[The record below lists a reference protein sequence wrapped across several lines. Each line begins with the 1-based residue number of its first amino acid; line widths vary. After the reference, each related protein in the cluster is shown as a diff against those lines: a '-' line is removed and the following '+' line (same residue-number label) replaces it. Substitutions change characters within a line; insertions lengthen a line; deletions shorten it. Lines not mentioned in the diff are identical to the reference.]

1 MASVS
6 PKTFATLVTCAVLF
20 AAGLYK
26 FGVPPLR
33 GTSTS
38 AGSAAIIADTGTTSS
53 KKLDANRI
61 IVSHNSG
68 AFEDDIKRQKEQ
80 DDMNALFMKRFPD
93 ATRAHNTWQFSPDT
107 FFAKHIAGTLTDVI
121 GLFATEATLIVDRG
135 MAADITDQLKAW
147 KYYPHV
153 NKKLL
158 EPVTKNGRHYGL
170 PIGEANGGFYV
181 MTLFY
186 NRDMFRE
193 AGLVD
198 AAGEI
203 VPPHTWDDF
212 TTYAKHLTNRD
223 RGVAGFGILGENG
236 GNAWHFLNWAWQAGG
251 DFQKKLPDGKW
262 VSVFHEP
269 GAVRALQFIKDLR
282 WKHDVLQRNV
292 LASNE
297 ETFQMFTS
305 NRIAMAIF
313 TPEYL
318 TFLVDKYG
326 MSAEKIGI
334 CLLPAGPAGRANQIG
349 GSYVVLNP
357 RLQGLHKQR
366 AFDSAVFSYEPEVM
380 EYQLKILHEQKRR
393 IGIPAIPIFEP
404 AVQKEIDA
412 VVDKYRNLP
421 DYSEIMQQAAQVV
434 RLEPPYRCQA
444 MYSLYLGPAIQE
456 VLIDKNADPAE
467 LLKTASEKFQIR
479 ELDPLVE

>member
-1 MASVS
+1 MILSS
-6 PKTFATLVTCAVLF
+6 PKAAVMLILCVALF
-20 AAGLYK
+20 AAGMIRY
-26 FGVPPLR
+26 GMPPLR
-33 GTSTS
+33 MQDSSQRAGNDVTTATGNVRTS
-38 AGSAAIIADTGTTSS
+38 G
-53 KKLDANRI
+53 RI
-61 IVSHNSG
+61 VVSHNSG
-68 AFEDDIKRQKEQ
+68 AFEDDAKRQKEQ
-80 DDMNALFMKRFPD
+80 RDMNALFMRRYPD
-93 ATRAHNTWQFSPDT
+93 ATRFHSTWQFSPDT
-107 FFAKHIAGTLTDVI
+107 FFAKYIAGTLTDVM

-153 NKKLL
+153 NRKLL
-158 EPVTKNGRHYGL
+158 EPVSKNGRHYGL

-186 NRDMFRE
+186 NRDMFKQ

-198 AAGEI
+198 AAGE
-203 VPPHTWDDF
+203 PLAPQTWDDF
-212 TTYAKHLTNRD
+212 TTYAKRLTSRD

-236 GNAWHFLNWAWQAGG
+236 GNAWHFLNWAWQGGG
-251 DFQKKLPDGKW
+251 DFQKKNANGQW
-262 VSVFHEP
+262 VSVFHEA

-282 WKHDVLQRNV
+282 WKQDVLQRNV

-318 TFLVDKYG
+318 TQLIDKYG
-326 MSAEKIGI
+326 MPVEKIGI
-334 CLLPAGPAGRANQIG
+334 ALLPAGPAGRANQIG
-349 GSYVVLNP
+349 GSYMILNP
-357 RLQGLHKQR
+357 RLEGLHKQR

-404 AVQKEIDA
+404 AVQREIDA

-421 DYSEIMQQAAQVV
+421 DYSHIMQQAAEVV
-434 RLEPPYRCQA
+434 RIEPPYRCQA
-444 MYSLYLGPAIQE
+444 MYALYLGPAIQE
-456 VLIDKNADPAE
+456 VLVDEDADPTE
-467 LLKTASEKFQIR
+467 LLNTASRKFQIR
-479 ELDPLVE
+479 ELDVHVNKK